1 MIAPRLDLGTRV
13 PSTTLETPD
22 IVIVGGGIGGGALA
36 KCLAE
41 AGVSVLV
48 LERTTEYVDVV
59 RGEWIAPWGIP
70 ETKAL
75 GVYPLYLANGG
86 HHLKRHVSYDE
97 DVDPTVAEHAA
108 FDMTTLPG
116 SSGPLCIGHP
126 KMCNV
131 LNDAARAAGAK
142 VLRGVTG
149 TRVTPGH
156 PPTVAFEHEGR
167 GYELRPRCIVGADG
181 RHGKTAEQ
189 IGAVLN
195 QDPRHHLFSG
205 LLVDGVPSW
214 PADKQFVSVEGDVNV
229 LGFPQGQGRIRLYIS
244 LALEQNK
251 RLAGKEGPQRF
262 LAAFR
267 LKSVPGA
274 DAIAAGRPIGPCLVY
289 PNQDTWIDAP
299 YAEGVVL
306 IGDAAGRNDPITGQG
321 LSITHRDV
329 RIVRDILLG
338 DRHWSTDAFAPY
350 GAERKERM
358 RRLRIAAQI
367 TAKVEAE
374 FDAAAR
380 ARRHR
385 VAERR
390 KTMAPES
397 AAIFTPFVGPD
408 ALPAAAYSDEAI
420 AALLA

>member
-1 MIAPRLDLGTRV
+1 V
-13 PSTTLETPD
+13 NTPD

-48 LERTTEYVDVV
+48 LERTLEYADVV
-59 RGEWIAPWGIP
+59 RGEWIAPWGVP

-75 GVYPLYLANGG
+75 GVYPLYVANGG
-86 HHLKRHVSYDE
+86 HHLKRHVTYDE
-97 DVDPTVAEHAA
+97 DVEPSIAEGAA
-108 FDMTTLPG
+108 FDMTALPG
-116 SSGPLCIGHP
+116 LTGPLCIGHP

-142 VLRGVTG
+142 VLRGVTN
-149 TRVTPGH
+149 TLVRPGA
-156 PPTVAFEHEGR
+156 PPTVSFEHDGAKH
-167 GYELRPRCIVGADG
+167 ELRPRLVVGADG

-189 IGAVLN
+189 IGAALQ

-205 LLVDGVPSW
+205 LLVDGVPAW
-214 PADKQFVSVEGDVNV
+214 RDDTQFVAVEGDVN
-229 LGFPQGQGRIRLYIS
+229 LLAFPQGQGRVRLYIS

-251 RLAGKEGPQRF
+251 RLAGREGPQRF
-262 LAAFR
+262 LDAFR
-267 LKSVPGA
+267 VKSVPGA

-289 PNQDTWIDAP
+289 PNHDTWIDAP
-299 YAEGVVL
+299 YADGVVL

-329 RIVRDILLG
+329 RIVRDILLKEPS
-338 DRHWSTDAFAPY
+338 WTPDAFAPY

-358 RRLRIAAQI
+358 RRLRISARISAA
-367 TAKVEAE
+367 VEAE

-385 VAERR
+385 VAAKRIA
-390 KTMAPES
+390 MAPEA

-408 ALPAAAYSDEAI
+408 ALPAEAYSDEAI